1 MSFSFYFPTQLIVG
15 VGTFSQLG
23 KEASHLGRRALLVTG
38 KGSLK
43 KAGFLF
49 QALEIL
55 KEASVDVVLFE
66 GVKTNPTVNDVDAV
80 GRLAKREGCDFV
92 IGMGGGS
99 CLDVAKMAALLA
111 VHGDSCWDFINTPE
125 RPGRPIPAGVLP
137 ILAIPTT
144 SGTGAEAT
152 PFAVVTNPDI
162 PMKKGMGSPH
172 LYPKVSIIDPEVL
185 AHMPQDLT
193 AWTGC
198 DGVGMALESFIS
210 GKATPATIS
219 PAREALRWVIENLPL
234 AYADGTNLQAREKVA
249 WGVALSGMAVGHID
263 VNLAHAMSHPLSARY
278 DLHHGLTVG
287 LLTPIAMEFN
297 LPSAPDQFAEV
308 ASLLTGPYDSPH
320 TEAEAAKSVPAMK
333 AFLEGL
339 SIPLKMRDLGV
350 PQQDIPVLAEEAMLI
365 GAIRTNIRPVSYED
379 VVELYERAW

>member
-1 MSFSFYFPTQLIVG
+1 MG
-15 VGTFSQLG
+15 AGTFTRIG
-23 KEASHLGRRALLVTG
+23 EEAKKLGRRALLVTG
-38 KGSLK
+38 KESLK
-43 KAGFLF
+43 KSGFLF

-55 KEASVDVVLFE
+55 KDASVEVVLFE
-66 GVKTNPTVNDVDAV
+66 GVKTNPTVNEVDLV
-80 GRLAKREGCDFV
+80 GKLAKREKCDCV
-92 IGMGGGS
+92 IGLGGGS

-125 RPGRPIPAGVLP
+125 RPAQPIPDGVLP
-137 ILAIPTT
+137 IMAIPTT

-152 PFAVVTNPDI
+152 PFAVVTKPDI

-172 LYPKVSIIDPEVL
+172 LYPKVSIIDPELL

-210 GKATPATIS
+210 GKATPATTT
-219 PAREALRWVIENLPL
+219 PAREALRWIIENLPL
-234 AYADGTNLQAREKVA
+234 AYADGMNLEAREKVA
-249 WGVALSGMAVGHID
+249 WGVTLSGVAVGHID

-297 LPSAPDQFAEV
+297 LSSAPDQYAEV
-308 ASLLTGPYDSPH
+308 ASLLNDFCAFGPTKP
-320 TEAEAAKSVPAMK
+320 EAEQSIPAMNS
-333 AFLEGL
+333 FLEGL

-350 PQQDIPVLAEEAMLI
+350 PQQDIPALAAEAMLI

-379 VVELYERAW
+379 VIELYERAW